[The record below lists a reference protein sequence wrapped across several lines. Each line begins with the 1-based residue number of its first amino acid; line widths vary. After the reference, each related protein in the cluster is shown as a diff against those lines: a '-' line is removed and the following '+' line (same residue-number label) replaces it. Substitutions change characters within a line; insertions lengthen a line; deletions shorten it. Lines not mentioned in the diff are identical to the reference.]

1 MENRHINLLMFSGDY
16 DKALAALIIANA
28 AREME
33 IGVTI
38 FFAFWGLMLLR
49 DPDKMNLEDKSAYEK
64 LFATLTPKGAEQLPL
79 SKMNMGGIGKAMLQD
94 MMKADKTPGLKDFL
108 DGARKKGVKFYVCQL
123 SLEIM
128 GFKPEELIPE
138 AKVVDVKEYLKDALD
153 SNMQLFI

>member
-33 IGVTI
+33 IGVTM

-49 DPDKMNLEDKSAYEK
+49 DPDKMSLEDKSAYEK

-108 DGARKKGVKFYVCQL
+108 DGARKKGVNFYVCQL

-128 GFKPEELIPE
+128 GFKSEELIPE